1 MGIVFDV
8 VHPGTAIRTG
18 SAESRVGPEVTGR
31 DPQEACGVEHADDF
45 LDNVEVVLGDVHP
58 DIERGGE
65 GGAELFSRDRREVG
79 VRFDEDL

>member
-1 MGIVFDV
+1 MK
-8 VHPGTAIRTG
+8 
-18 SAESRVGPEVTGR
+18 
-31 DPQEACGVEHADDF
+31 HANDLF
-45 LDNVEVVLGDVHP
+45 DNVEVVLCDVHP